1 MRSSTTN
8 YRTVRVNSWNDK
20 RKGKQLMP
28 VFNFDLS
35 VTIEDDNFESAL
47 SWLKVI
53 PLERLDFIV
62 VDYKEL
68 ELN

>member
-1 MRSSTTN
+1 
-8 YRTVRVNSWNDK
+8 
-20 RKGKQLMP
+20 MP

-35 VTIEDDNFESAL
+35 VTVEADDFESAL

-62 VDYKEL
+62 VDYTEL
-68 ELN
+68 EVSE

>member
-1 MRSSTTN
+1 
-8 YRTVRVNSWNDK
+8 
-20 RKGKQLMP
+20 MP

-35 VTIEDDNFESAL
+35 VTVEADDFESAL

-62 VDYKEL
+62 VDYTEL
-68 ELN
+68 ETSE

>member
-1 MRSSTTN
+1 MA
-8 YRTVRVNSWNDK
+8 
-20 RKGKQLMP
+20 

-35 VTIEDDNFESAL
+35 VTVEADDFESAL

-62 VDYKEL
+62 VDYTEL
-68 ELN
+68 ETSE